1 MIELL
6 KLKQINLILKDIN
19 NILSNR
25 KKANFGPFQT
35 WALQWNQTIARLL
48 DKMLSLCK
56 YLL

>member
-25 KKANFGPFQT
+25 KKQILVDFKHE
-35 WALQWNQTIARLL
+35 L
-48 DKMLSLCK
+48 
-56 YLL
+56 